1 MFIRLGSLYVLEIMN
16 NIVENKH
23 FFFIGALILAV
34 IFGFIIGYFFR
45 TGKNTLRVDK
55 EEELRSIYGTITSI
69 QNYVLAVNALIPFTP
84 DDIRAEKRKVMV
96 TARTKIEEGRI
107 KSPEELVAESNIS
120 PPAPPYVFLRGIRF
134 EDLKTGDEII
144 MDSDDNVRR
153 KSRFNAV
160 RILRIKRESP

>member
-1 MFIRLGSLYVLEIMN
+1 MDNLAQ
-16 NIVENKH
+16 NKR

-45 TGKNTLRVDK
+45 TWKNTLRVDK

-69 QNYVLAVNALIPFTP
+69 QNHVLAVNALIPFTP
-84 DDIRAEKRKVMV
+84 DDIRAEKREVTA

-107 KSPEELVAESNIS
+107 KSPEELVTESNIS
-120 PPAPPYVFLRGIRF
+120 PPVPPYVFLREIRF
-134 EDLKTGDEII
+134 EDLKMGDEII

-153 KSRFNAV
+153 KSHFDAA
-160 RILRIKRESP
+160 RILRIKRKSP